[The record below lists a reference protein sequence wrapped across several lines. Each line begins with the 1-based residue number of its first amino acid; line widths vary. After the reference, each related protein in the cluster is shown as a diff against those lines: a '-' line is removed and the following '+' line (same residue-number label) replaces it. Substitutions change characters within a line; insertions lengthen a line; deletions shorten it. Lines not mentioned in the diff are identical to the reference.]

1 MSIDYTNDY
10 HNKEVAQEKII
21 LLFKQT
27 CNYVV
32 SELGFKLTRV
42 GHDWQQ
48 FKARR
53 ANSISFR
60 LIQNQ
65 QLSKKDDE
73 YIRAFNYE
81 KSLLIEKLQEF
92 AIYLHL
98 NSDNVS
104 KAFLGWLKLHDT
116 YVDEPISNWNNNI
129 TSTVIFNNEQIHMK
143 DLCSI
148 ALRILILPA
157 TEAIC
162 ERCFSQLKVIHNH
175 LRNSLKNDIL
185 DCLLRNKLN
194 LLWSNN
200 IDEIVSRIDDN
211 GENSEEEDE
220 DEENEERIL

>member
-1 MSIDYTNDY
+1 
-10 HNKEVAQEKII
+10 
-21 LLFKQT
+21 
-27 CNYVV
+27 
-32 SELGFKLTRV
+32 
-42 GHDWQQ
+42 
-48 FKARR
+48 
-53 ANSISFR
+53 
-60 LIQNQ
+60 
-65 QLSKKDDE
+65 
-73 YIRAFNYE
+73 
-81 KSLLIEKLQEF
+81 
-92 AIYLHL
+92 
-98 NSDNVS
+98 
-104 KAFLGWLKLHDT
+104 
-116 YVDEPISNWNNNI
+116 
-129 TSTVIFNNEQIHMK
+129 MK